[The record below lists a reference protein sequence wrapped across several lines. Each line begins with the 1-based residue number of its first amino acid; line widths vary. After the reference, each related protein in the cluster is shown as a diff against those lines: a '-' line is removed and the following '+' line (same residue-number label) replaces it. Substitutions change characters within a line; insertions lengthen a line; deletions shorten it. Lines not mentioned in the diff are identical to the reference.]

1 MDPKFIDLA
10 EVLEIHE
17 DQIKRY
23 GGSPGIRDLG
33 ALESALAM
41 PQSGI
46 GGQYFHADLYEM
58 AAAYL
63 YHLVMGH
70 PFIDGNKRV
79 GTVTALVFLR
89 LNGVHLDVTNPT
101 LADTVLT
108 VTEGRLSKPG
118 LAEWFL
124 KKADSSD

>member
-118 LAEWFL
+118 LAEWFR